1 MLDVLYLAGLSYLMG
16 SIPFA
21 FLLLKW
27 TTGKDIRALGTGNV
41 GAMNSYDVT
50 GSKLIGIT
58 VGVFDVLKG
67 AAAVIVAQTYFSE
80 GLSGTALLGP
90 KMWATFFAVLGHCY
104 NVWLGFKGGRGLATA
119 AGASLLFMPS
129 LVISW
134 LIVWV
139 AAWFYSRKLHF
150 CNISATACV
159 ILIVPLFEPV
169 EAIVFIV
176 ALAGLILLRHRDVMK
191 EAFKGG

>member
-1 MLDVLYLAGLSYLMG
+1 MLDVFYLAGLSYLIG

-27 TTGKDIRALGTGNV
+27 TTGKDIRTLGTGNV

-58 VGVFDVLKG
+58 VGVLDALKG

-90 KMWATFFAVLGHCY
+90 KMWATFFAVLGH
-104 NVWLGFKGGRGLATA
+104 
-119 AGASLLFMPS
+119 
-129 LVISW
+129 
-134 LIVWV
+134 
-139 AAWFYSRKLHF
+139 
-150 CNISATACV
+150 
-159 ILIVPLFEPV
+159 
-169 EAIVFIV
+169 
-176 ALAGLILLRHRDVMK
+176 
-191 EAFKGG
+191 

>member
-1 MLDVLYLAGLSYLMG
+1 MLDLLSLAGLSYLIG

-21 FLLLKW
+21 FLLLKAL
-27 TTGKDIRALGTGNV
+27 TGKDIRTLGSGNV

-50 GSKLIGIT
+50 GSKTIGIA
-58 VGVFDVLKG
+58 VGVLDALKG
-67 AAAVIVAQTYFSE
+67 VAAVLIAQTYFSD
-80 GLSGTALLGP
+80 GLSGKAALGP
-90 KMWATFFAVLGHCY
+90 KMWATFFVTLGHCY
-104 NVWLGFKGGRGLATA
+104 NLWLGFKGGRGLATA

-129 LVISW
+129 LVIAW

-139 AAWFYSRKLHF
+139 AAWFYSRKIHF

-176 ALAGLILLRHRDVMK
+176 SLAGLILLRHRDVMK
-191 EAFKGG
+191 EAFRGG